1 MNAGSYSNWMI
12 GMIFLIPLIQAEEIE
27 EWLDSAKF
35 CTSCVITYTSYFS
48 MVLNYLLS
56 AFGANE
62 NSQW

>member
-35 CTSCVITYTSYFS
+35 CTSCVITYTSYFFYG
-48 MVLNYLLS
+48 LELS
-56 AFGANE
+56 SE
-62 NSQW
+62 RIPSE